1 MELTRKQLLA
11 GGAAAAAGTALAGCG
26 GGSAPAATTAT
37 GGAPARRPEPLS
49 SWPGVRAQLGLDPR
63 LRHFAAFLLAPH
75 PRPVREA
82 IERHRRGLDADPAGY
97 LRATEGRAD
106 VAGAAARYLGAR
118 RDDVALTGSTTM
130 GLAILYR
137 GLRLREGEEI
147 LSTTHD
153 HFATDEAL
161 RLSGGRVRRVRLYDA
176 AARASVDEIA
186 SRLRRAI
193 GPRTRAVALT
203 WVHSSTGVKLPM
215 GAIAD
220 VVRDAGRRR

>member
-37 GGAPARRPEPLS
+37 AGAPARRPEDLS
-49 SWPGVRAQLGLDPR
+49 TWAGVRAELGLDPG
-63 LRHFAAFLLAPH
+63 LRHFSAFLLAPH

-97 LRATEGRAD
+97 LRAAEARID
-106 VAGAAARYLGAR
+106 VTGPVARYLGAR
-118 RDDVALTGSTTM
+118 RGDVAITGSTTM

-137 GLRLREGEEI
+137 GLRLARGAEI
-147 LSTTHD
+147 LSTVHD

-161 RLSGGRVRRVRLYDA
+161 RLSGAPVRRVRL
-176 AARASVDEIA
+176 
-186 SRLRRAI
+186 
-193 GPRTRAVALT
+193 
-203 WVHSSTGVKLPM
+203 
-215 GAIAD
+215 
-220 VVRDAGRRR
+220 